1 MKQTLIYLL
10 VIALAIVGC
19 NQNADT
25 KVEAEAN
32 LETETSSRKIEV
44 VEHMNGGGYTFIKG
58 KEAGSELWIA
68 VRQMPI
74 EVGEVLYFTSA
85 MEMANF
91 ESKSLNKT
99 FDKILFVDN
108 ASKTPG
114 GGDEAVSSPHGGM
127 PGMMSSSDGHS
138 KPKVEE
144 ASDIKVTPLA
154 DGMTVEKVNVERSSL
169 AGKTVKVRGVVT
181 KFNPNIMKVNWLH
194 IQDGTGSG
202 VTADLTVTTTQEVKV
217 GETIVIE
224 GTVAIDKD
232 FGSGYFYEVIVEEA
246 KVTVEQKI

>member
-1 MKQTLIYLL
+1 MKQTIIFLL
-10 VIALAIVGC
+10 LIALVIVGC
-19 NQNADT
+19 NQNADS
-25 KVEAEAN
+25 KVEAEAKIDN
-32 LETETSSRKIEV
+32 ETPSRKIEV
-44 VEHMNGGGYTFIKG
+44 VEHMNGGGYTFVKG
-58 KEAGSELWIA
+58 NEAGSELWIA

-114 GGDEAVSSPHGGM
+114 GEAAASSPHGGM

-144 ASDIKVTPLA
+144 ATDIKVSPLA
-154 DGMTVEKVNVERSSL
+154 DGMTVEKVNEQRSSL

-202 VTADLTVTTTQEVKV
+202 NTSDLTITTTQEVKV

-246 KVTVEQKI
+246 KVTVEKKI